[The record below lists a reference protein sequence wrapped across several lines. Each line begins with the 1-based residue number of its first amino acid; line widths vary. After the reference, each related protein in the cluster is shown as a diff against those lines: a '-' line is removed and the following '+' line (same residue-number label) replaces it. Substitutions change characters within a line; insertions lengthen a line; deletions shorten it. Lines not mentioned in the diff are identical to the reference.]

1 MTMVEKSTAGSDGF
15 ALLETV
21 VAFAILALAMTV
33 GVQAISQS
41 VRTYVSST
49 DLWTANQIRDQLAIA
64 TIPALHEA
72 GVRTGTSG
80 IALWQIESAPVGD
93 EHARALFAVTL
104 IIRPRGDAG
113 PTLVYHSFASG
124 EPL

>member
-1 MTMVEKSTAGSDGF
+1 MAGRTTAGSEGF

-49 DLWTANQIRDQLAIA
+49 DLWTANLIRDELAIA
-64 TIPALHEA
+64 AIPTLSEA
-72 GVRTGTSG
+72 AVSTGTKG
-80 IALWQIESAPVGD
+80 NALWRIEAVPVPD

-104 IIRPRGDAG
+104 TIQPRGADG
-113 PTLVYHSFASG
+113 PVLVYRSFASG